1 MSRGERAAVRGVLS
15 TLKPRL
21 SVEIGSAEGACLQ
34 ELARYSGEVHSFDV
48 TPPRL
53 AQGENVVLHT
63 GDSHELLPAFLAE
76 LAEQGRTV
84 DFAIVD
90 GDHSPEGVRRDVEDL
105 LDSPAVLDTVIL
117 VHDTANELV
126 RSGLDA
132 VPFGAWPKVAHV
144 ELDWVPGRLFAEPA
158 LRNELWFGL
167 GLVVTRSAEGRYDGR
182 PVYEPRFHPSAPL
195 LAEIRAIVTAREL
208 DPPRVGSAR
217 QEAEALRVHELRH
230 RVWELETRLWELENA
245 PGGLPAD
252 ELQRTLADAVAD
264 RQRAAAALSAVTGSA
279 SWRMTEPLRAL
290 KRLATRR
297 RAG

>member
-1 MSRGERAAVRGVLS
+1 MSLGERAAVEGVLAQ
-15 TLKPRL
+15 LKPSL
-21 SVEIGSAEGACLQ
+21 AIEVGSMEGACLRHIAAHA
-34 ELARYSGEVHSFDV
+34 EEVHSFDLRPPTLELPGNV
-48 TPPRL
+48 T
-53 AQGENVVLHT
+53 LHT
-63 GDSHELLPAFLAE
+63 GDSHELLGPFLAT
-76 LAEQGRTV
+76 LAEQGRNIEFV
-84 DFAIVD
+84 LVD
-90 GDHSPEGVRRDVEDL
+90 GDHTPEGVRRDVEDL
-105 LDSPAVLDTVIL
+105 LDSRAVAQAVIM
-117 VHDTANELV
+117 VHDTANERV

-132 VPFGAWPKVAHV
+132 IHFPAWPKVAHV
-144 ELDWVPGRLFAEPA
+144 ELDWIPGQLFAEPA

-279 SWRMTEPLRAL
+279 SWRVTEPLRAL